1 MIGKKKAVFFD
12 RDGVLNELISR
23 NGGFYSP
30 RSVEDFQLVPE
41 AEDVIN
47 TIKSEGYLC
56 IAVSN
61 QPDVSRGYLERSEL
75 DRMSQVLFSTL
86 DLDDVFYCLH
96 DDSDNC
102 NCRKPAPGLMLQAKE
117 KWNLEL
123 ACSLMVG
130 DTEKDLEAAERA
142 GVNFFLLDCI
152 YNRSVQTEKRIA
164 SLRDIIDF
172 LE

>member
-1 MIGKKKAVFFD
+1 
-12 RDGVLNELISR
+12 
-23 NGGFYSP
+23 
-30 RSVEDFQLVPE
+30 
-41 AEDVIN
+41 
-47 TIKSEGYLC
+47 
-56 IAVSN
+56 
-61 QPDVSRGYLERSEL
+61 
-75 DRMSQVLFSTL
+75 
-86 DLDDVFYCLH
+86 
-96 DDSDNC
+96 
-102 NCRKPAPGLMLQAKE
+102 MLQAKE